1 MKKVISMLLA
11 MLLVA
16 AVSASAFAEELKGGD
31 GWSVT
36 FTTADKMASTF
47 STGAMSD
54 AIKGIQPGDAIT
66 ITVALKNDNASETD
80 WYMTNKVLHSLEDRS
95 HKNTKGGAYTYRLT
109 YRGPGG
115 ERTLYDSDTVGGD
128 SVGPGG
134 VGLHEATGALQNY
147 FYLDSLKT
155 GQSGTITLYV
165 ALDGETQGNSY
176 QDTLA
181 DLQMNFAVEKVG
193 NRKVVKT
200 GDETR
205 LLPLYVAMLGSGVP
219 LLVMSVQDLRR
230 RREG

>member
-1 MKKVISMLLA
+1 M
-11 MLLVA
+11 
-16 AVSASAFAEELKGGD
+16 
-31 GWSVT
+31 
-36 FTTADKMASTF
+36 
-47 STGAMSD
+47 
-54 AIKGIQPGDAIT
+54 
-66 ITVALKNDNASETD
+66 
-80 WYMTNKVLHSLEDRS
+80 
-95 HKNTKGGAYTYRLT
+95 
-109 YRGPGG
+109 
-115 ERTLYDSDTVGGD
+115 
-128 SVGPGG
+128 GPGG